1 MVSDNDCYYPWTR
14 TRCYVLTCDD
24 LLSYENFFLGC
35 NLTASYKLLMCWENC
50 GVLIANDDQNK
61 ISLIASLEGYS
72 GAFSFCGTRKTFL
85 PIQNT

>member
-1 MVSDNDCYYPWTR
+1 LDTHTLLR
-14 TRCYVLTCDD
+14 THLRRLVVLREMFSWMQLKGIIQASYVL
-24 LLSYENFFLGC
+24 GR
-35 NLTASYKLLMCWENC
+35 NC

-85 PIQNT
+85 PI